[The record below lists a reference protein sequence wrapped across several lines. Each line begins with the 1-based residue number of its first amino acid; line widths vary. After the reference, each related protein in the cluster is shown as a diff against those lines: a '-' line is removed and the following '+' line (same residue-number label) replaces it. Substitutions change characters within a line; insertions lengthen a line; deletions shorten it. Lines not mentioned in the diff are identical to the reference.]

1 MSPLKVGYARVSTD
15 EQDLTA
21 QRNGLAAFGVDP
33 KRIYVD
39 HGLTGRNAD
48 REGLR
53 QALAACRDGDTFVIT
68 KLDRLERSVRG
79 AHQIADDLAAR
90 EVKLSIAG
98 SVYDPTDPMG
108 KLLFNVLAMVAE
120 FEADLIRARTREGMK
135 VAKAKGR
142 RRGKSPKLT
151 PRQEAHLLQLHAADA
166 AHRGRAGW
174 TVQRGPLH
182 GLPRPS
188 ARRAR
193 ARERLAV
200 GASWTLERGGESSGS
215 TSRTRCPSRA

>member
-21 QRNGLAAFGVDP
+21 QRDGLAAFGVDP

-53 QALAACRDGDTFVIT
+53 QALAACRDGDTFVAT
-68 KLDRLERSVRG
+68 KLDRLARSVRD

-142 RRGKSPKLT
+142 LRGKSPKLT
-151 PRQEAHLLQLHAADA
+151 PRQEGHLVQLHAADEHTVGELA
-166 AHRGRAGW
+166 ELFSVGRSTVYRALQRAERGRENAL
-174 TVQRGPLH
+174 Q
-182 GLPRPS
+182 
-188 ARRAR
+188 
-193 ARERLAV
+193 
-200 GASWTLERGGESSGS
+200 
-215 TSRTRCPSRA
+215 

>member
-21 QRNGLAAFGVDP
+21 QRDGLAAFGVDP

-53 QALAACRDGDTFVIT
+53 QALAACRDGDTFVVT
-68 KLDRLERSVRG
+68 KLDRLARSVRD

-142 RRGKSPKLT
+142 LRGKSPKLT
-151 PRQEAHLLQLHAADA
+151 PLPCEHPDGRGLVARPGMALLPCHRWSGGCCRPVERHALTADRDTA
-166 AHRGRAGW
+166 QH
-174 TVQRGPLH
+174 
-182 GLPRPS
+182 
-188 ARRAR
+188 
-193 ARERLAV
+193 
-200 GASWTLERGGESSGS
+200 
-215 TSRTRCPSRA
+215 C

>member
-1 MSPLKVGYARVSTD
+1 MSIPSASTS
-15 EQDLTA
+15 
-21 QRNGLAAFGVDP
+21 
-33 KRIYVD
+33 

-53 QALAACRDGDTFVIT
+53 QALAACRDGDTFVVT
-68 KLDRLERSVRG
+68 KLDRLARSVRG

-108 KLLFNVLAMVAE
+108 KPLFNVLAMVAE
-120 FEADLIRARTREGMK
+120 FEADLIRVRTREGMK

-142 RRGKSPKLT
+142 LRGKSPKLT
-151 PRQEAHLLQLHAADA
+151 PARSSPRPATCRRR
-166 AHRGRAGW
+166 AHRGRAGRA
-174 TVQRGPLH
+174 VQRGPLH
-182 GLPRPS
+182 ALPRPS

-200 GASWTLERGGESSGS
+200 GASWTLERGGESTGS
-215 TSRTRCPSRA
+215 TSRTRYPSRA